1 MAIRFGQI
9 NIKNPH
15 MQPYIQ
21 TTNAKVAISEMFRP
35 LTGFAKISQT
45 TIPRMTN
52 CERKVSFDDVSGL
65 PLLGQPE
72 YGEGGHR
79 GLQEGVGW

>member
-1 MAIRFGQI
+1 
-9 NIKNPH
+9 

-45 TIPRMTN
+45 TIPRMTTW
-52 CERKVSFDDVSGL
+52 
-65 PLLGQPE
+65 PP
-72 YGEGGHR
+72 
-79 GLQEGVGW
+79 